1 MPPEMP
7 NANPAG
13 GQPPSAL
20 ASTFDSPLSPCESP
34 CGQQRDTFPPAA
46 PSSRSRPTTAR
57 LRQLKASLSA
67 KKREA
72 NAKVDAMRK
81 GGLAR
86 GMSMRGGRNGDGGGA
101 LLLGAPDES
110 EEVSPDSGLAGEEMG
125 GGSYAAPEVPT
136 ISREQWERDFANEPL
151 RTASSG
157 GVAADA
163 AVPMVA
169 KPVPVEQYNSRVGR
183 ARVAN
188 AARIHA
194 RSHACTLDPATVAS
208 MDGSQPGTVPPPA
221 PVAVPPTA
229 PVAVPTP
236 APAAVAAAA
245 PPTSLMD

>member
-7 NANPAG
+7 NANPGG

-20 ASTFDSPLSPCESP
+20 ASALDSPLSPS
-34 CGQQRDTFPPAA
+34 GQQRDAFPAPA
-46 PSSRSRPTTAR
+46 PSSRGRPTTAR

-101 LLLGAPDES
+101 LLLGAPDET
-110 EEVSPDSGLAGEEMG
+110 EEVSPDGGLAGEEMG
-125 GGSYAAPEVPT
+125 GGVGGSYAAPEVPS

-157 GVAADA
+157 GVAGEV

-169 KPVPVEQYNSRVGR
+169 KPVPIEQYNSRVGR

-188 AARIHA
+188 AARLHA
-194 RSHACTLDPATVAS
+194 RSHACTLNPATVAS

-221 PVAVPPTA
+221 P
-229 PVAVPTP
+229 
-236 APAAVAAAA
+236 AAVAAAA
-245 PPTSLMD
+245 PPPTSLMD